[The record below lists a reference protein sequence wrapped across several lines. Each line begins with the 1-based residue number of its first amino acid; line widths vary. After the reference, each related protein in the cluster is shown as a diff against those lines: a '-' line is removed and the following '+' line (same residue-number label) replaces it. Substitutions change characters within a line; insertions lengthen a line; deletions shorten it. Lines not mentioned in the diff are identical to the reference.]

1 MFPGSVSS
9 LKGVASPVKGLFR
22 VFSLQ
27 RPHQNVPARVTRRA
41 FYYGRFTVDLLSGGE
56 MIARAL
62 EDEGVEYIFGYPGG
76 AVLHIYDALFKDCK
90 VPHVLVR
97 HEQAATH
104 AADGYARATGKPG
117 VVLVTSGPGATNAI
131 TGIATAYMDSIPMVV
146 LSGQVQSHLIGEDAF
161 QETDMIGI
169 SRPIVK
175 HSFMV
180 KRAEDIPGIMKKA
193 FYIASSGRPGPVV
206 IDIPKDL
213 TRPDEKFEYHYP
225 ASVKMRSYA
234 PAQRGHTGQV
244 KKAAKLLLSAK
255 RPVIYAG
262 GGVIQGEGSEL
273 LTRLARELNYPVTNT
288 LMGLGAFPA
297 TDRQFLGMLGM
308 HGLYE
313 ANMAM
318 HHSDVIFAIG
328 ARFDDRVTNTVSKFC
343 PGAKIIHVDVDPAA
357 ISKTVPADIP
367 IVGPVVSV
375 LEELLTQVS
384 VIRGKE
390 KDLPDQG
397 ALERWWTQID
407 EWRASHGLWTGRRYS
422 ESKMIMPQQV
432 IDSLYRVTDGNA
444 YVTSDVGQHQMFAA
458 QYYRFDQP
466 RRWINS
472 GGLGTMGFGLPA
484 ALGVQLAFPDMDVA
498 CVTGEGSI
506 QMNIQELSTCTQY
519 KTPVKIIN
527 LRNNYLG
534 MVKQWQDMQYE
545 GRYAMSTYEDSL
557 PDFVKLMEAYGHV
570 GMEVHELAD
579 LDAKMEEA
587 FAMKDKLVFLDIF
600 IDPMEHVYPM
610 HIAPN
615 GSMKDMW
622 LSKNER
628 T

>member
-1 MFPGSVSS
+1 VE
-9 LKGVASPVKGLFR
+9 
-22 VFSLQ
+22 
-27 RPHQNVPARVTRRA
+27 
-41 FYYGRFTVDLLSGGE
+41 LLSGGE

-62 EDEGVEYIFGYPGG
+62 EDEGVEFIFGYPGG

-180 KRAEDIPGIMKKA
+180 KRAEELPLVIRKA
-193 FYIASSGRPGPVV
+193 FYIAASGRPGPVV
-206 IDIPKDL
+206 IDIPKDV
-213 TRPDEKFEYHYP
+213 TRPDEKFEYEYP
-225 ASVKMRSYA
+225 QSVKLRSYQ
-234 PAQRGHTGQV
+234 PAQRGHTGQIR
-244 KKAAKLLLSAK
+244 KAAKLLLGAK

-262 GGVIQGEGSEL
+262 GGVVQGEGSEV
-273 LTRLARELNYPVTNT
+273 LTALARELNYPVTNT
-288 LMGLGAFPA
+288 LMGLGAFPG

-308 HGLYE
+308 HGFYE

-318 HHSDVIFAIG
+318 HHSDVILAVG

-343 PGAKIIHVDVDPAA
+343 PGAKIIHIDIDPAS
-357 ISKTVPADIP
+357 ISKTVAADIP
-367 IVGPVVSV
+367 IVGPVQSV
-375 LEELLTQVS
+375 LADLLEQAQLL
-384 VIRGKE
+384 REKE
-390 KDLPDQG
+390 VDLPDQD
-397 ALERWWTQID
+397 ALARWWKQID
-407 EWRASHGLWTGRRYS
+407 EWRGAHGLLTGRRYAES
-422 ESKMIMPQQV
+422 EMIMPQQV
-432 IDSLYRVTDGNA
+432 IESLYRVTDGEA

-484 ALGVQLAFPDMDVA
+484 AIGVKLAFPDREVA

-519 KTPVKIIN
+519 NTPVKIIN

-557 PDFVKLMEAYGHV
+557 PDFVKLAEAYGHV
-570 GMEVHELAD
+570 GMQVRSLAELDERMA
-579 LDAKMEEA
+579 EA
-587 FAMKDKLVFLDIF
+587 FAMKDRLVFLDIF
-600 IDPMEHVYPM
+600 VDPMEHVYPM
-610 HIAPN
+610 HVAPN

>member
-1 MFPGSVSS
+1 ME
-9 LKGVASPVKGLFR
+9 
-22 VFSLQ
+22 
-27 RPHQNVPARVTRRA
+27 
-41 FYYGRFTVDLLSGGE
+41 LLSGGE

-76 AVLHIYDALFKDCK
+76 TVLHIYDALFKDCK
-90 VPHVLVR
+90 VPHILVR

-104 AADGYARATGKPG
+104 AADGYARATGKTG

-146 LSGQVQSHLIGEDAF
+146 LSGQVQRHLIGEDAF

-175 HSFMV
+175 HSYMI
-180 KRAEDIPGIMKKA
+180 RHAQELPETIKKA
-193 FYIASSGRPGPVV
+193 FHIATTGRPGPVV
-206 IDIPKDL
+206 IDIPKDV
-213 TRPDEKFEYHYP
+213 TRPDEKFEYSYP
-225 ASVKMRSYA
+225 KSIKMRSYS
-234 PAQRGHTGQV
+234 PAQRGHTGQIRKAV
-244 KKAAKLLLSAK
+244 KMLLAAK

-262 GGVIQGEGSEL
+262 GGVVQGEGSEL
-273 LTRLARELNYPVTNT
+273 LTRLARQLNYPVTNT
-288 LMGLGAFPA
+288 LMGLGGFPGS
-297 TDRQFLGMLGM
+297 DRQFLGMLGM

-318 HHSDVIFAIG
+318 HHSDCILAIG
-328 ARFDDRVTNTVSKFC
+328 ARFDDRVTNTVDKFC
-343 PGAKIIHVDVDPAA
+343 PGAKIIHVDVDPAS
-357 ISKTVPADIP
+357 ISKTVMADIP
-367 IVGPVVSV
+367 IVGPVQSV
-375 LEELLTQVS
+375 LTEMLAQ
-384 VIRGKE
+384 IDMIQE
-390 KDLPDQG
+390 KDSDLPDQ
-397 ALERWWTQID
+397 ASLDRWWQQID
-407 EWRASHGLWTGRRYS
+407 EWRAAHGLLSGRRYGQS
-422 ESKMIMPQQV
+422 DMIMPQQV
-432 IDSLYRVTDGNA
+432 IESLYRATDGNA

-484 ALGVQLAFPDMDVA
+484 AIGVKLAFPDMDVA

-506 QMNIQELSTCTQY
+506 QMYIQELSTATQY
-519 KTPVKIIN
+519 NTPVKIIN

-557 PDFVKLMEAYGHV
+557 PDFVKLAESYGHV
-570 GMEVHELAD
+570 GMLVDKLED
-579 LDAKMEEA
+579 LDGAMDEA

-600 IDPMEHVYPM
+600 IDRMEHVYPM

-615 GSMKDMW
+615 GAMKDMW